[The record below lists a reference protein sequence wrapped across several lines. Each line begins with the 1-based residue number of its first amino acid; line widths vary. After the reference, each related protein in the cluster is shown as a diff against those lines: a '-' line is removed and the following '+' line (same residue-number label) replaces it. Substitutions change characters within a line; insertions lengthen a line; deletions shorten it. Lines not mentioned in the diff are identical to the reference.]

1 MKRLWLV
8 VVLLLAGCARE
19 PRLPSH
25 LEADPPRPEAV
36 AELAGQL
43 FANLT
48 SRQPLVIGDDR
59 AERILLLSLSDGHQT
74 RRYQARAESL
84 SAAAQAIADQAH
96 RDGLRPLWLRLDIV
110 ADLAEIP
117 DEPPMLE
124 RGLAG
129 LAADKGPPRF
139 WLPLEV
145 PTSVLSN
152 DGELDL
158 ERMKKL
164 DRDCERWLN
173 FGTVAA
179 FCDAD
184 GSFPLYRGHSIE
196 APVRSPKELLD
207 AARRGGDY
215 LLRGQGPEG
224 RFAYCYDPTRD
235 RFSDDYNMLRHAG
248 TVCALLELYQE
259 TRQPEYLEGARR
271 GLEFMMYSVEESRK
285 FNSTRVLVD
294 DGSVKLGGN
303 ALAILALAR
312 YVDATGERRWLA
324 EMEDLAEWMVR
335 NQSPDGRFRVHK
347 ESYPAGE
354 DSGFRSEY
362 YPGEALVALVNLH
375 RLDPD
380 ERWLKAA
387 RRAAHYQIRRARRE
401 KRPPHDHW
409 LMIGLEQLYQIDPD
423 LSYRD
428 YAFDLSEMIMTSQ
441 KTAQARPD
449 WDGGFY
455 TPPRSTPTDIRLEG
469 LNAAWALAV
478 QAGDHQRAK
487 RLQSAVERGLAFS
500 SRCEVTPERA
510 ALLARPDY
518 CLGAVMRGLA
528 DPEIRIDYVQHHI
541 SALLGAYRLKKP
553 GPTRP

>member
-8 VVLLLAGCARE
+8 LLLLAGCARE

-48 SRQPLVIGDDR
+48 TGQSLVSGDAR
-59 AERILLLSLSDGHQT
+59 AERILLLSLSDGRQSK
-74 RRYQARAESL
+74 RYQARAESL
-84 SAAAQAIADQAH
+84 YAAAQTLAEQA
-96 RDGLRPLWLRLDIV
+96 RSDGLRPLWLRLDVV
-110 ADLAEIP
+110 ADLADIP
-117 DEPPMLE
+117 DEPPALE

-129 LAADKGPPRF
+129 LAADGSPPRF

-152 DGELDL
+152 DGELNL
-158 ERMKKL
+158 ERLKKL
-164 DRDCERWLN
+164 DPDCERWLN

-179 FCDAD
+179 FSDAQ
-184 GSFPLYRGHSIE
+184 GSFPLYRGHALE
-196 APVRSPKELLD
+196 APARGPDELLE

-215 LLRGQGPEG
+215 LLRGLSPEG
-224 RFAYCYDPTRD
+224 RFAYCYHPTRD
-235 RFSDDYNMLRHAG
+235 RFSTDYNMLRHAG
-248 TVCALLELYQE
+248 AVYALLELYQE

-312 YVDATGERRWLA
+312 YVDVTGERRWLA

-347 ESYPAGE
+347 ENYPAGE

-387 RRAAHYQIRRARRE
+387 RRAARYQIRRARRE

-409 LMIGLEQLYQIDPD
+409 LMIGLEQLYRIDPD
-423 LSYRD
+423 PSYRD

-478 QAGDHQRAK
+478 QAGDGK
-487 RLQSAVERGLAFS
+487 RIERLRSSVERGLAFS
-500 SRCEVTPERA
+500 SLCEVTPERA
-510 ALLARPDY
+510 ALLVRPDY
-518 CLGAVMRGLA
+518 CRGGVMRGLA

-541 SALLGAYRLKKP
+541 SALLGAYRLTKP
-553 GPTRP
+553 APAKP